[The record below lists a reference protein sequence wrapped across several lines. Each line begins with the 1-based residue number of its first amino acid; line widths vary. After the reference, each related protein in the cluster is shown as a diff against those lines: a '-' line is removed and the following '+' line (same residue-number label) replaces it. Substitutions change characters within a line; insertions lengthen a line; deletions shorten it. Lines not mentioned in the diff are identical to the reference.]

1 MINCPWVGRL
11 KLAASVRERP
21 PTTASLTRSRNSYA
35 VSPQILTT
43 NESNLRNY
51 LFNKIFVRNSTY
63 MHFPIPSFEQAKNLR
78 KNLKNVGNKEFRTK
92 VPTHF
97 VRNSISNINVR
108 KDREFLPSFE
118 PNRGGSRVGQRMSVI
133 R

>member
-1 MINCPWVGRL
+1 MTNFYCFKITDFTFL
-11 KLAASVRERP
+11 K
-21 PTTASLTRSRNSYA
+21 
-35 VSPQILTT
+35 
-43 NESNLRNY
+43 
-51 LFNKIFVRNSTY
+51 
-63 MHFPIPSFEQAKNLR
+63 
-78 KNLKNVGNKEFRTK
+78 NKEFRTK

>member
-1 MINCPWVGRL
+1 MRRI
-11 KLAASVRERP
+11 
-21 PTTASLTRSRNSYA
+21 
-35 VSPQILTT
+35 
-43 NESNLRNY
+43 
-51 LFNKIFVRNSTY
+51 
-63 MHFPIPSFEQAKNLR
+63 
-78 KNLKNVGNKEFRTK
+78 KEFRTK

-118 PNRGGSRVGQRMSVI
+118 QNGGGSRVGQRMRVI